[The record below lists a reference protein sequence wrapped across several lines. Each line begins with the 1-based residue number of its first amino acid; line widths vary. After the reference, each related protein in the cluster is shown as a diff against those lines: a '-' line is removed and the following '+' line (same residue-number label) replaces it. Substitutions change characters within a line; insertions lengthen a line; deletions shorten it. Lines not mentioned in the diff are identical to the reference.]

1 MSDFVL
7 SATFELR
14 DKLTGRIKTANNA
27 LKGVKGAAE
36 TASGA
41 LEKTEGAMTEAGES
55 AVKAAGGAKK
65 LKDSLSAI
73 SGTRTVRISATDSA
87 TGKVTGLKG
96 TLQSLT
102 GKAYSITV
110 NAAGNAATKLQ
121 GIKMLAQR
129 GGSTIMGAAGGLAA
143 GAGVQ
148 MMGAAGMGYG
158 MYDTA
163 KTAMDF
169 EAQMKR
175 VQAISGATETEFAA
189 LTNKAKE
196 MGASTQ
202 FSATESGQA
211 LQYMAMA
218 GWNTNQMLA
227 GIPGVMSLAA
237 ASGEDLGRVSDIVTD
252 ALTAFGL
259 QAEDSGRFADVL
271 AIAASK
277 SNTNVGM
284 MGETFKYAAPL
295 AGALKYSIE
304 DVSLAIGLMANSGI
318 KASDAGTALRAT
330 MVRLVDPP
338 KDAAEALDKL
348 GVKAANADGTMK
360 PLRQTMRELRTAF
373 AGLTDEQRTQMAAS
387 IAGQEAVSGFL
398 ALIKASDSDFDN
410 LANAIDN
417 ANGAAKEQERIMND
431 NLKGDLKSLSSAWE
445 SLQLEFMSGAGSAG
459 LRAFTQTVR
468 DEVAKI
474 KGYISDGFDISDVG
488 KIAADVITKLKDKFL
503 AFDGV
508 GSVLAG
514 GVLAAGLYKI
524 IKLAKMAKDTVRGLG
539 AMGSGK
545 AMGGSAGCSAVAEM
559 TISAGTVIVNGRNVA
574 GGAGSPNGKGG
585 ASPVPAPTTTKSGGV
600 RSRLG
605 SGLKG
610 AGASAGAL
618 GLVFGGLD
626 VYSQYTNN
634 DEAMRDADKNVA
646 WANESGNEDLIAEAN
661 ANKVAQ
667 AKANRASMGSS
678 VGGAAGGVIGA
689 VAGGALGSLIG
700 PVGTVI
706 GGSLGGMIG
715 TSLGDSIGTALS
727 GVDWSNEAQ
736 YVGSGIVNNLRW
748 GLSGISEVFK
758 FIAEGAGNNIQ
769 YAIEGIANNA
779 AYVTDGIANNFEFAA
794 NTVEE
799 AWGSASEWF
808 EEAVMSPISAD
819 AGSAMEI
826 VEGFFKSAA
835 YGVQSVWAGV
845 GEFFSSLWGSIKSGA
860 ASAASYVGEKL
871 ASAVDAAKSAAT
883 SAWSWASQKMDG
895 LSLGH
900 NASGTSYWRGG
911 LTEVGEHGGEII
923 DLPQGSRI
931 YPHATTMQM
940 LRDSMGGGTPI
951 AASPPPIT
959 VTGNTFTVR
968 EEADIDRIAYRLYQ
982 LMAESHVNM
991 NGGTFA

>member
-41 LEKTEGAMTEAGES
+41 LEKTEGAMTEAGAS
-55 AVKAAGGAKK
+55 AVKAAVGAKK
-65 LKDSLSAI
+65 LKDSLSSI
-73 SGTRTVRISATDSA
+73 PGTRTVRISATDSA
-87 TGKVTGLKG
+87 TGKVTGLKS

-102 GKAYSITV
+102 GKAYRITV
-110 NAAGNAATKLQ
+110 NAVGNAATKLQ
-121 GIKMLAQR
+121 GLKMLAQS

-277 SNTNVGM
+277 SNTNVAM

-373 AGLTDEQRTQMAAS
+373 AGLTDKQKTQMAAS

-468 DEVAKI
+468 DEVAKT

-524 IKLAKMAKDTVRGLG
+524 IKLAKRAKDAAGGLG
-539 AMGSGK
+539 AM
-545 AMGGSAGCSAVAEM
+545 
-559 TISAGTVIVNGRNVA
+559 
-574 GGAGSPNGKGG
+574 
-585 ASPVPAPTTTKSGGV
+585 
-600 RSRLG
+600 G

-610 AGASAGAL
+610 AGAAAGAL

-661 ANKVAQ
+661 ANKAAQ
-667 AKANRASMGSS
+667 AKANRASMGGS

-779 AYVTDGIANNFEFAA
+779 AYATNGIANNFEFAA

-799 AWGSASEWF
+799 AWGSVSEWF
-808 EEAVMSPISAD
+808 EEAVMSQISAA

-826 VEGFFKSAA
+826 VEGFFQSAA

-845 GEFFSSLWGSIKSGA
+845 GGFFSSLWGSIKSGA

-982 LMAESHVNM
+982 LIAESHVNM